1 MTASNTPPGGF
12 FLRAP
17 ELPAGRVLRAVR
29 VDVADDGPTQ
39 FSAAV
44 AAAPDAARVAFD
56 RVVWNSQMVELAAIA
71 TTIGAPRINLT
82 AQGEIQYGVRVP
94 GAASIPQGSTVQ
106 AVLTTTGIPVIGTPL
121 CVVKLPA
128 LGGIELFDPSAE
140 GISADDSLRRT
151 WVLALYE
158 ELAIAGRRATLAPAS
173 GERSGGVAPW
183 VVAGGVIVV
192 GIVVSAIV
200 YGLTERA
207 EIERRQAV
215 ELEALRN
222 GARAQEERQR
232 EYRRTGTMPPIT
244 DAERA
249 AQTVLDQRANAGWQR
264 VRDAASDAI
273 REAGKGAKTALYL
286 AGAAA
291 AVVIL
296 SNAKR

>member
-1 MTASNTPPGGF
+1 MTARNVPPGGF
-12 FLRAP
+12 YLRAP
-17 ELPAGRVLRAVR
+17 YLPAGRVLRAVR
-29 VDVADDGPTQ
+29 VDVADNGPEQ

-44 AAAPDAARVAFD
+44 AAAPDAARIAFP
-56 RVVWNSQMVELAAIA
+56 REVWNSQMVELAAIA
-71 TTIGAPRINLT
+71 TTIGAPRLNI
-82 AQGEIQYGVRVP
+82 AADGEIRYGVRVP
-94 GAASIPQGSTVQ
+94 GAASIPQGSTVG
-106 AVLTTTGIPVIGTPL
+106 AVLSTTGIPVIGTPL
-121 CVVKLPA
+121 CVVKLA
-128 LGGIELFDPSAE
+128 GISGLEGMDPSAE
-140 GISADDSLRRT
+140 NISAEESLRRT
-151 WVLALYE
+151 WTLALYE
-158 ELAIAGRRATLAPAS
+158 ELAISGRRATLAPAS
-173 GERSGGVAPW
+173 GERAGGVNAW

-192 GIVVSAIV
+192 GIVVAAIV
-200 YGLTERA
+200 YGQTERA

-249 AQTVLDQRANAGWQR
+249 AQEVLTNRANAGWQR